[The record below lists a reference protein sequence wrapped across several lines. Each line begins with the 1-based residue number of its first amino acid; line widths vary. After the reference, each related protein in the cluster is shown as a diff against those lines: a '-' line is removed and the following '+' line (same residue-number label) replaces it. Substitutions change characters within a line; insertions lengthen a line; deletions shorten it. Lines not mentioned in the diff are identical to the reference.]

1 MPENPLLAFPPQFAY
16 YRKLLTSDEQRAYD
30 QLADALARLQFTVK
44 LPLLAP
50 DALSRVFTALR
61 YDHPERTFYIDF
73 NTAVGFTCRS
83 LFGGSTT
90 VKVEP
95 LFSPPELRQK
105 LELVAAY
112 TRRIQQRGQA
122 LGLCSERELAHWLHD
137 VLASGIHYGGMER
150 PEAFTLLGAVE
161 GEAVCEG
168 IAVLYKYLCSIFG
181 VHSFV
186 VIGHLEGNGS
196 VSEPENNHA
205 WNIVHM
211 GSQNLF
217 VDVTCDLTDTGA
229 PRQDCFARTRAEL
242 RATHRPGDLRAIPDI
257 TRWQAA
263 SV

>member
-1 MPENPLLAFPPQFAY
+1 MLENPLLAFPPQFAY
-16 YRKLLTSDEQRAYD
+16 YRKLLTLDEQRAYD
-30 QLADALARLQFTVK
+30 QLADALARLQFTVR
-44 LPLLAP
+44 LPIPAP
-50 DALSRVFTALR
+50 DNLSRVFTALR

-73 NTAVGFTCRS
+73 NTAVGITRRS
-83 LFGGSTT
+83 LFGGFTT

-95 LFSPPELRQK
+95 LFSVPEIQQK

-112 TRRIQQRGQA
+112 TRRIQQRRQA
-122 LGLCSERELAHWLHD
+122 LGVCGEREIAHWLHD
-137 VLASGIHYGGMER
+137 VLASAIHYGGMDR

-186 VIGHLEGNGS
+186 VIGHLESDGS
-196 VSEPENNHA
+196 ISDSENNHA
-205 WNIVHM
+205 WNIVHI

-229 PRQDCFARTRAEL
+229 PRQSCFAKTRAEL

-257 TRWQAA
+257 TRWKAA
-263 SV
+263 SI